1 MTQKKHAKSLLPS
14 EVRHLLRV
22 TRATSRHPERDV
34 LILLLGLAA
43 GMRISEIATLEVR
56 DVLLPSGKLRS
67 EVSLTETKGN
77 VQRLAYL
84 THPKL
89 IEAFEDYIAWRK
101 KKRFCCA
108 LADTKY
114 RGLMPATKLI
124 VTWKGSKYELTE
136 KRILNTAGEE
146 VYYRVA
152 SSLQAYVTTLYA
164 AAGIKGGSSHS
175 GRRTLAS
182 NLIREGYTLET
193 VQTLL
198 GHKDM
203 DVTACYIDVD
213 KARLREMFE
222 AVL

>member
-1 MTQKKHAKSLLPS
+1 
-14 EVRHLLRV
+14 
-22 TRATSRHPERDV
+22 
-34 LILLLGLAA
+34 
-43 GMRISEIATLEVR
+43 
-56 DVLLPSGKLRS
+56 
-67 EVSLTETKGN
+67 
-77 VQRLAYL
+77 
-84 THPKL
+84 
-89 IEAFEDYIAWRK
+89 
-101 KKRFCCA
+101 
-108 LADTKY
+108 
-114 RGLMPATKLI
+114 
-124 VTWKGSKYELTE
+124 LTE
-136 KRILNTAGEE
+136 KRILNTAGED

-182 NLIREGYTLET
+182 NLIREGHALET

-213 KARLREMFE
+213 TARLREMFE